1 MTGTSQVDK
10 AFDGL
15 RRMISSGAIAP
26 GQRLPSEQELCS
38 ELDVSR
44 SSLREAQKMLGFA
57 GVLTSR
63 TGAGTFVSDLSAE
76 TVMAGLSVTV
86 PLIPLDEYLGLFE
99 IRQLLEGHAAAQA
112 AARFTADQRAE
123 LAAIAE
129 ELAARSWEDDGAALD
144 DAFHDL
150 LVSGAEN
157 GAIAALLKA
166 MRQRGRH
173 YRVFE
178 HDDAIELKRTS
189 DAEHQRIARAV
200 LDGDPVQAQLEAMAH
215 IRTTSGWL
223 QGLRPV
229 PEP

>member
-1 MTGTSQVDK
+1 MAGTSQVDK
-10 AFDGL
+10 AFEGL

-63 TGAGTFVSDLSAE
+63 TGAGTFISDLTAE
-76 TVMAGLSVTV
+76 TVMSGLSVTI
-86 PLIPLDEYLGLFE
+86 PLIPLEEYLGLFE
-99 IRQLLEGHAAAQA
+99 IRQLLEGHAAAHA
-112 AARFTADQRAE
+112 AAHFTEDQRAQL
-123 LAAIAE
+123 LALAE
-129 ELAARSWEDDGAALD
+129 ELADRPWEDEGSALD

-150 LVSGAEN
+150 LISGAGN
-157 GAIAALLKA
+157 APISALLKA

-189 DAEHQRIARAV
+189 DAEHLRIARAI
-200 LDGDPVQAQLEAMAH
+200 LARDPVQAHLEAMAH
-215 IRTTSGWL
+215 IRTTRTWL
-223 QGLRPV
+223 EGLRPV